1 MSELRVITDAVH
13 DISGRLGSIGPEVS
27 AFHGAAS
34 GHAQAGAGTPAGPAL
49 EGLMGRW
56 SATLPL
62 YAMSADRLSAAIRG
76 AAECY
81 RAGDQALADVCA
93 ADTKGKR

>member
-1 MSELRVITDAVH
+1 MSEFRVITDSVH
-13 DISGRLGSIGPEVS
+13 DISGRLGGIGPEVS
-27 AFHGAAS
+27 TFHGAAS
-34 GHAQAGAGTPAGPAL
+34 GHAQAGAGTPAAPAL

-56 SATLPL
+56 SSVLPL

-81 RAGDQALADVCA
+81 RAGDQALADVCG

>member
-1 MSELRVITDAVH
+1 MSEFRVITDAVN
-13 DISGRLGSIGPEVS
+13 DMSGRLGSIGPEVS
-27 AFHGAAS
+27 AFHGAAP
-34 GHAQAGAGTPAGPAL
+34 GHAQAGAGTPAGPGL

-62 YAMSADRLSAAIRG
+62 YAMSADRLSAASRG

-93 ADTKGKR
+93 VDTKGKR